1 MNNFPAKETVK
12 RLRKQ
17 YPQGCRV
24 ELVQME
30 DPFANLRPGDQGSVV
45 FVDDAGTIFCIW
57 DSGSTLGVVYGV
69 DAVKRI
75 AKEPNY
81 E

>member
-1 MNNFPAKETVK
+1 MYNFPSPETLK
-12 RLRKQ
+12 RLRDQ
-17 YPQGCRV
+17 YPVGCRI

-30 DPFANLRPGDQGSVV
+30 DPFANLRPGDQGSVD
-45 FVDDAGTIFCIW
+45 FVDDAGTIFCVW
-57 DSGSTLGVVYGV
+57 DKGSTLGVVYGV

-75 AKEPNY
+75 AKEPNH